1 MYFRLRFRLYFPL
14 YFFSHF
20 RQLPPIDRSMNPPL
34 VDLKGLKFAW
44 TEHDPLIDLASWQ
57 VQAGEQLLISGPS
70 GCGKSTLLA
79 LIAGLMTAP
88 EGDVSLLGHRLG
100 RMPAA
105 ARDRLRADHMG
116 VIFQQFNLIPYLSA
130 LDNMVLACRLSSR
143 RSAKFSSL
151 AAMRQAATTMSN
163 ELDLEPSAM
172 RRSVTRLSIGQQ
184 QRVAAVRALLGG
196 PELVLA

>member
-79 LIAGLMTAP
+79 
-88 EGDVSLLGHRLG
+88 
-100 RMPAA
+100 
-105 ARDRLRADHMG
+105 
-116 VIFQQFNLIPYLSA
+116 
-130 LDNMVLACRLSSR
+130 
-143 RSAKFSSL
+143 
-151 AAMRQAATTMSN
+151 
-163 ELDLEPSAM
+163 
-172 RRSVTRLSIGQQ
+172 
-184 QRVAAVRALLGG
+184 
-196 PELVLA
+196 